1 MKTKQ
6 LFFCS
11 LTGLALLTTSC
22 SSNDEALNGGDGT
35 TSEGKTYAQIAISVA
50 NSATTRTTT
59 PGNTGD
65 EAYGDDAEY
74 TVNDLTV
81 VLANE
86 NDIAMQVITPE
97 LKLAT
102 DADEADKQVR
112 VTKPFKCTPG
122 SYKVYVLVNY
132 KNSQKAL
139 TPIIKGSTDMKAEF
153 GLTDIDRDGTAI
165 DGIAKLSTTGN
176 FFMTNVSAPTE
187 QKIDKDATGNATKT
201 EVDDAGKEMTA
212 GKTNLNLLQ
221 VDVERAVSKVTFNN
235 TDKQPFEIKVGDN
248 IIATATLEGASLI
261 NLNKKMFLVKDGT
274 PATHKPSTV
283 TDAWPYPK
291 DPNYD
296 QTSIDKNYCEAN
308 FEQRSA
314 TVFSA
319 PNTAT
324 FYCPENTMD
333 ASAQLNGQTTGVV
346 YKVKYVPKDAYYTE
360 LAKDGTD
367 NYSKMFAKVLNLTG
381 KEDAITD
388 KIFTEAKNTDG
399 TDITDGTFYSY
410 NGYVFRSLA
419 GARLYKAIATNTD
432 GKAETVNDAFK
443 NNGNDPDIQT
453 YTEGVC
459 YYTAWIKHN
468 PDGEY
473 MQQDKYGVVR
483 NFWYELTVNSIKKLG
498 YSKPTYEKP
507 TDPDDKEEASI
518 QVQVKI
524 KKWRLVKQNVD
535 LE

>member
-86 NDIAMQVITPE
+86 NDIAMQVITPT
-97 LKLAT
+97 LKTAT
-102 DADEADKQVR
+102 NTDDDDKLVR
-112 VTKPFKCTPG
+112 VTEPFTCTPG
-122 SYKVYVLVNY
+122 TYKVYVLANY
-132 KNSQKAL
+132 KNSQDAL

-153 GLTDIDRDGTAI
+153 GITD
-165 DGIAKLSTTGN
+165 IAKLSTTGK
-176 FFMTNVSAPTE
+176 FFMTNASAPGKQDIKE
-187 QKIDKDATGNATKT
+187 VATGKELN
-201 EVDDAGKEMTA
+201 DAGKDETKEGA
-212 GKTNLNLLQ
+212 ATNLNILT
-221 VDVERAVSKVTFNN
+221 VNVERAVSKVTFDN
-235 TDKQPFEIKVGDN
+235 TDNQSFNVMVGDN
-248 IIATATLEGASLI
+248 KIAKATLEGASLI
-261 NLNKKMFLVKDGT
+261 NLNKKMYLVKEGLAT
-274 PATHKPSTV
+274 NKPAGV
-283 TDAWPYPK
+283 TDVWPYPM
-291 DPNYD
+291 DPNYS
-296 QTSIDKNYCEAN
+296 QTSIDEAYCKAN

-314 TVFSA
+314 TKFPA
-319 PNTAT
+319 PSTAT
-324 FYCPENTMD
+324 FYCPENTME

-346 YKVKYVPKDAYYTE
+346 YKVKYEPVDAYYTE
-360 LAKDGTD
+360 LAKNGTD
-367 NYSKMFAKVLNLTG
+367 SYSKMFAKVLAL
-381 KEDAITD
+381 TD
-388 KIFTEAKNTDG
+388 KDV
-399 TDITDGTFYSY
+399 DITETMFTTADNEDGTFYSY
-410 NGYVFRSLA
+410 NGYVFKSKA
-419 GARLYKAIATNTD
+419 AACLYKAIATNTD
-432 GKAETVNDAFK
+432 GKAETVNTNFT
-443 NNGNDPDIQT
+443 NDKDKGEGIQT
-453 YTEGVC
+453 YTKGYC

-468 PDGEY
+468 PTSTVTME
-473 MQQDKYGVVR
+473 QDKYGVVR
-483 NFWYELTVNSIKKLG
+483 NFWYELKVNSIKKLG

>member
-6 LFFCS
+6 LFFCCM
-11 LTGLALLTTSC
+11 TGLALLTASC

-86 NDIAMQVITPE
+86 NDIAMQVITPT
-97 LKLAT
+97 LKTAT
-102 DADEADKQVR
+102 NTDDDDKLVR
-112 VTKPFKCTPG
+112 VTEPFKCTPG
-122 SYKVYVLVNY
+122 TYKVYVLANY
-132 KNSQKAL
+132 KNSRDAL

-153 GLTDIDRDGTAI
+153 GITN
-165 DGIAKLSTTGN
+165 IAKLSTTDE
-176 FFMTNVSAPTE
+176 FFMTNVSAPE
-187 QKIDKDATGNATKT
+187 WQEIKEAATGKELN
-201 EVDDAGKEMTA
+201 DAGKDETKEGA
-212 GKTNLNLLQ
+212 ATNLNILT
-221 VDVERAVSKVTFNN
+221 VNVERAVSKVTFDN
-235 TDKQPFEIKVGDN
+235 TDNQSFNVMVGDN
-248 IIATATLEGASLI
+248 KIATATLEGASLI
-261 NLNKKMFLVKDGT
+261 NLNKKMYLVKGGRT
-274 PATHKPSTV
+274 ATNKPAGV
-283 TDAWPYPK
+283 TDEWPYPM
-291 DPNYD
+291 DPNYS
-296 QTSIDKNYCEAN
+296 QTSIDEVYCKAN

-314 TVFSA
+314 TVFPA
-319 PNTAT
+319 PSTAT
-324 FYCPENTMD
+324 FYCPENTME

-346 YKVKYVPKDAYYTE
+346 YKVKYAPEAAYYTE
-360 LAKDGTD
+360 LAAENGTD
-367 NYSKMFAKVLNLTG
+367 SYSKMYEKVLALGET
-381 KEDAITD
+381 EIASTITNT
-388 KIFTEAKNTDG
+388 IFTKADNE
-399 TDITDGTFYSY
+399 DGTFYSY

-432 GKAETVNDAFK
+432 GEAATVNDAFK
-443 NNGNDPDIQT
+443 TENNDGIQT
-453 YTEGVC
+453 YAEGYC

-468 PDGEY
+468 PGGTT

-483 NFWYELTVNSIKKLG
+483 NFWYELKVNSIKKLG

-507 TDPDDKEEASI
+507 TDPDDKAEASI

>member
-11 LTGLALLTTSC
+11 LTGLALLTASC

-86 NDIAMQVITPE
+86 NDIAMQVITPT
-97 LKLAT
+97 LKTAT
-102 DADEADKQVR
+102 NTDDDDKLVR
-112 VTKPFKCTPG
+112 VTEPFKCTPG
-122 SYKVYVLVNY
+122 TYKVYVLANY
-132 KNSQKAL
+132 KNSQDAL

-153 GLTDIDRDGTAI
+153 GITK
-165 DGIAKLSTTGN
+165 IAKLSTTDE
-176 FFMTNVSAPTE
+176 FFMTNVSAPKGQE
-187 QKIDKDATGNATKT
+187 IKEVAIGK
-201 EVDDAGKEMTA
+201 EVDDAGKKMTD
-212 GKTNLNLLQ
+212 GKTNLNLLT
-221 VDVERAVSKVTFNN
+221 VDVERAVSKVTFDN
-235 TDKQPFEIKVGDN
+235 TDNQSFNVMVGDN
-248 IIATATLEGASLI
+248 KIATATLEGASLI
-261 NLNKKMFLVKDGT
+261 NLNKKMYLVKEGRT
-274 PATHKPSTV
+274 ATNKPAGV
-283 TDAWPYPK
+283 TDKWPYPM
-291 DPNYD
+291 DPNYS
-296 QTSIDKNYCEAN
+296 QTSIDEAYCKAN
-308 FEQRSA
+308 FEQIIATNFPAPSA
-314 TVFSA
+314 TK
-319 PNTAT
+319 
-324 FYCPENTMD
+324 FYCPENTMAD
-333 ASAQLNGQTTGVV
+333 AAQLNGQTTGVV
-346 YKVKYVPKDAYYTE
+346 YKVKYAPEDAYYTE
-360 LAKDGTD
+360 LAAENGTD
-367 NYSKMFAKVLNLTG
+367 SYSKMYEKVLALDET
-381 KEDAITD
+381 EIASTITNT
-388 KIFTEAKNTDG
+388 IFTKADNE
-399 TDITDGTFYSY
+399 DGTFYSY

-432 GKAETVNDAFK
+432 GKAATVNGAFK
-443 NNGNDPDIQT
+443 TENNDGIQT
-453 YTEGVC
+453 YAEGYC

-468 PDGEY
+468 PGGTT

-483 NFWYELTVNSIKKLG
+483 NFWYELKVNSIKKLG

-507 TDPDDKEEASI
+507 TDPDDKAEASI

>member
-6 LFFCS
+6 LFFCGM
-11 LTGLALLTTSC
+11 TGLALLATSC

-50 NSATTRTTT
+50 NSATTRATT

-86 NDIAMQVITPE
+86 NDIAMQVITPT
-97 LKLAT
+97 LKTAT
-102 DADEADKQVR
+102 NTDDDDKLVR
-112 VTKPFKCTPG
+112 VTEPFKCTPG
-122 SYKVYVLVNY
+122 KYKVYVLANY
-132 KNSQKAL
+132 KNSQNAL

-153 GLTDIDRDGTAI
+153 GLTDIAK
-165 DGIAKLSTTGN
+165 IAKLSTKDN
-176 FFMTNVSAPTE
+176 FFMTNTSAPTAKVIE
-187 QKIDKDATGNATKT
+187 KDGTDK
-201 EVDDAGKEMTA
+201 EVDDAGKAITD
-212 GKTNLNLLQ
+212 GKTNLNILT
-221 VDVERAVSKVTFNN
+221 VNVERAVSKVTFDN
-235 TDKQPFEIKVGDN
+235 TDNQSFNVMVGDN
-248 IIATATLEGASLI
+248 KIATATLEGASLI
-261 NLNKKMFLVKDGT
+261 NLNKKMYLVKEGRT
-274 PATHKPSTV
+274 ATNKPAGV
-283 TDAWPYPK
+283 TDKWPYPM
-291 DPNYD
+291 DPNYS
-296 QTSIDKNYCEAN
+296 QTSIDEAYCKAN

-314 TVFSA
+314 TVFPA
-319 PNTAT
+319 PSTAT
-324 FYCPENTMD
+324 FYCPENTME

-346 YKVKYVPKDAYYTE
+346 YKVKYAPVDGYYTE

-367 NYSKMFAKVLNLTG
+367 NYSQMFAKVLNLAD
-381 KEDAITD
+381 KDEAITD
-388 KIFTEAKNTDG
+388 KIFTEATTADKA
-399 TDITDGTFYSY
+399 DGTFYSY
-410 NGYVFRSLA
+410 NGYVFKSKA
-419 GARLYKAIATNTD
+419 AARLYKAIATTVGDATD
-432 GKAETVNDAFK
+432 VNAAFK
-443 NNGNDPDIQT
+443 TNANDVDIQT
-453 YTEGVC
+453 YAEGYC

-468 PDGEY
+468 PGGTT

-483 NFWYELTVNSIKKLG
+483 NFWYELKVNSIKKLG

-507 TDPDDKEEASI
+507 TDPDDKAEASI